1 MGKSLI
7 LLGLNE
13 LNFDFI
19 KYYIKKGLLPN
30 FKILFDLQSP
40 LETKSEIEYDLLEPW
55 IQWMTVYTGKN
66 FKDHK
71 VFRLGDIVNR
81 KDLSQIFEEIELKGK
96 KVGAIS
102 PFNVDNRLKNASFF
116 IPDPWTKT
124 KVSGNFM
131 IKSIY
136 NAVHQAVN
144 DNSSGKLKFKS
155 IFGLALGFLRY
166 VSVFRYFHYFKL
178 ILDISKPGI
187 KAIILDS
194 LLSDV
199 FINLIKSDSPDFSNL
214 FLNSGAHIQHHYMFN
229 SQAYKGTITN
239 PDWYCPK
246 NYDPLLRVLK
256 EYDNTLCRLLKI
268 SNAKIIVATAL
279 HQVAHEEITYYWRL
293 NHHENFLKQIG
304 VKNYLDVIPRMSR
317 DFLIKFDNSSDAKNA
332 ETILNSYVMNTD
344 SLTIFKVDNRGNS
357 LFVELIYSKE
367 ITNSNFI
374 ISKKFESQIES
385 FKKYLSFVAIKNGE
399 HDGIGYLTSNFTLK
413 NQNNIKLSSLKDLIM
428 SEL

>member
-30 FKILFDLQSP
+30 FKILFDLQPP

-246 NYDPLLRVLK
+246 NYDPLL
-256 EYDNTLCRLLKI
+256 EY
-268 SNAKIIVATAL
+268 
-279 HQVAHEEITYYWRL
+279 
-293 NHHENFLKQIG
+293 
-304 VKNYLDVIPRMSR
+304 
-317 DFLIKFDNSSDAKNA
+317 
-332 ETILNSYVMNTD
+332 
-344 SLTIFKVDNRGNS
+344 
-357 LFVELIYSKE
+357 
-367 ITNSNFI
+367 
-374 ISKKFESQIES
+374 
-385 FKKYLSFVAIKNGE
+385 
-399 HDGIGYLTSNFTLK
+399 
-413 NQNNIKLSSLKDLIM
+413 
-428 SEL
+428 